1 MDFRRYFFSGLVFL
15 GCLLCVTAQTSF
27 TVGTYNLEKYKF
39 EETADFKA
47 KSEKIVE
54 TIQRM
59 NADVVGL
66 VEMGDK
72 DSLNYL
78 TKELKKKNASYPY
91 VEWMPSND
99 TNLNLAVL
107 SRYPL
112 KQTVH
117 HKKDRYSLNQK
128 MYTLKRGVLETH
140 VQVTDDYTF
149 TVLLTHLKSQVEV
162 KYADQAEIRLKE
174 AQLIRE
180 KIIDPMLEKNSKE
193 DFILMGDMND
203 NYNNM
208 PIQTLIGTRTAH
220 PRMVDSRP
228 IEPNGDTLPENRTRG
243 RFRSV
248 AWTHFYSTE
257 DSYSRLDY
265 ILYSP
270 GMRDQFQAER
280 SEVVVV
286 PNWGTASD
294 HRPIKASFS
303 VPKQGT
309 KKTKKK

>member
-1 MDFRRYFFSGLVFL
+1 MDFCRYFFSGLVFL
-15 GCLLCVTAQTSF
+15 GCLLSMTAQTSF
-27 TVGTYNLEKYKF
+27 TVGTYNLEKYNF
-39 EETADFKA
+39 EETDDFKA
-47 KSEKIVE
+47 KSEKVVE
-54 TIQRM
+54 SIQHM

-66 VEMGDK
+66 VEIGTK

-78 TKELKKKNASYPY
+78 TGELKKKNVSYPY

-117 HKKDRYSLNQK
+117 HKKDKYSLNQK

-140 VQVTDDYTF
+140 VQVTDNYTF

-162 KYADQAEIRLKE
+162 RYADQAEIRLKE

-180 KIIDPMLEKNSKE
+180 KIIDPMLEKDPKA

-228 IEPNGDTLPENRTRG
+228 IEANGDTLPENRTRG

-265 ILYSP
+265 ILDSP

-294 HRPIKASFS
+294 HRPIKVSFS
-303 VPKQGT
+303 VPKPGN
-309 KKTKKK
+309 KKSKKK